1 MTARFAWHDD
11 LEAGA
16 FPAAA
21 YNELLLRLPTF
32 TPFNRLSW
40 LRAMARHLRPGQT
53 LHVLIAWQDAR
64 LVLCLPLL
72 HCRERQ
78 AGLPLRV
85 VRHLGYPLADRIV
98 LAVEPGQE
106 AVLMDALPRI
116 RRALPHA
123 LLQLDEILPAPA
135 SNAGLTAWGRR
146 GSFRWENR
154 LICLVPEYRVCAKD
168 RDEPAGDARYKLRRA
183 RKRSAAIGAAPR
195 RARPDADTMDALLAR
210 ICAVE
215 RISWKGAQD
224 VGIFSSDNV
233 AATTEALRALAA
245 EDRVR
250 AVLLEHEGRC
260 ISYRLGL
267 LEQGRLYDYSLAFMP
282 AYAALGSGRL
292 LLDEWIRW
300 GLDEGWQWIDASRV
314 RRSHSRHQLRERM
327 SGQIEHR
334 RWRFYSCRP
343 GGLAFGLA
351 YGVWQ
356 LWRRHVRRS
365 D

>member
-1 MTARFAWHDD
+1 
-11 LEAGA
+11 
-16 FPAAA
+16 
-21 YNELLLRLPTF
+21 
-32 TPFNRLSW
+32 
-40 LRAMARHLRPGQT
+40 MARHLRPGQT

-78 AGLPLRV
+78 IGLPLRV

-106 AVLMDALPRI
+106 AVLADALPHI

-123 LLQLDEILPAPA
+123 LLQLDEILPTPT
-135 SNAGLTAWGRR
+135 SDAGLTLWGRR
-146 GSFRWENR
+146 GGFRWENR
-154 LICLVPEYRVCAKD
+154 LSCRVPEHRVCAED
-168 RDEPAGDARYKLRRA
+168 RDEPAGDLRYKLRRA
-183 RKRSAAIGAAPR
+183 RKRSAAIGTAPR
-195 RARPDADTMDALLAR
+195 RARPDADTVDALLAR
-210 ICAVE
+210 IGAVE
-215 RISWKGAQD
+215 RISWKGEQD
-224 VGIFSSDNV
+224 VGIFGADNV
-233 AATTEALRALAA
+233 AASTEALRALAA

-260 ISYRLGL
+260 VSYRLGL

-282 AYAALGSGRL
+282 AYAVLGSGRL

-327 SGQIEHR
+327 SGQVEHR

-343 GGLAFGLA
+343 DGLAFGLA

-356 LWRRHVRRS
+356 WWRRHVRRS